1 MRISGV
7 LTVPLRSDRRTARKR
22 AFAPRT
28 RRRRPSGS
36 RTSAWCWS
44 RFARAR
50 PRTTRAPRSPTR
62 RPQTTSI
69 APAGAGPGEASP
81 QRARPRRAQARRGTL
96 QRRRVLRHFGAGP
109 GAAGASRRTGRRSP
123 QSTTKGG
130 TATWAIYDSVQL
142 VRRDGRDV
150 STLYGRGGGGRIQPC
165 ATERMPY
172 ARSPRSGPPPRR
184 LGRPQSRPG
193 LTGLRTLTFEQ
204 HLHLHTC

>member
-1 MRISGV
+1 MPFLESENTRISGV
-7 LTVPLRSDRRTARKR
+7 LTVPLRSERRTARKR

-50 PRTTRAPRSPTR
+50 LRTTRAPRSPTR

-81 QRARPRRAQARRGTL
+81 QRARPRRAQARRGTP

-123 QSTTKGG
+123 RSTTKGG
-130 TATWAIYDSVQL
+130 TATWAIYDIASSP
-142 VRRDGRDV
+142 VRVNGCPTRARRAAARRRADWTGR
-150 STLYGRGGGGRIQPC
+150 SLARG
-165 ATERMPY
+165 
-172 ARSPRSGPPPRR
+172 
-184 LGRPQSRPG
+184 
-193 LTGLRTLTFEQ
+193 
-204 HLHLHTC
+204 